1 MQLGSKAVLMMPT
14 AAAVA
19 VTTHNVVAARTQ
31 PIIANSTPDMIKDHF
46 LPIARKLK
54 ENAEATEQLEKRL
67 AYEKRIS
74 SDGSEDLEQYVQDV
88 SELCV
93 CMWWEKCWMKCC
105 SVYVISRSIVL

>member
-19 VTTHNVVAARTQ
+19 VTTHHVVAARTQ

-93 CMWWEKCWMKCC
+93 CM
-105 SVYVISRSIVL
+105 